1 MTPGPYLHLGG
12 DEALGTDPDDFALF
26 VARAS
31 EIIADL
37 GKTPV
42 AWHEAGAAPG
52 LADSTIGQYW
62 GFVTPTDGMDDEGAR
77 VRPATAR
84 SSSSRP
90 PTPSTST

>member
-37 GKTPV
+37 GKTPI
-42 AWHEAGAAPG
+42 AWHEAGAARR
-52 LADSTIGQYW
+52 AS
-62 GFVTPTDGMDDEGAR
+62 
-77 VRPATAR
+77 
-84 SSSSRP
+84 
-90 PTPSTST
+90 PTPRSGSTGAS